1 MALPYMLT
9 AAGRPRSIPEKM
21 KPVAMSAKATGIPV
35 RNRAN
40 MTTMP
45 RMPSVTVLMP
55 AMRWEENSHATRT
68 GTTARKHART
78 ASFGEFRVVFAI
90 ALITSQSNVRSRVKK
105 PKATK

>member
-1 MALPYMLT
+1 
-9 AAGRPRSIPEKM
+9 
-21 KPVAMSAKATGIPV
+21 MSAKATGIPV

-68 GTTARKHART
+68 GTT
-78 ASFGEFRVVFAI
+78 
-90 ALITSQSNVRSRVKK
+90 QRSRLSHISEPFSREIRASARIKSQHSVSSSVKK